1 MKLFP
6 GIHTGNLGSGIGS
19 KMWSTGINL
28 DTVVVVVETEIRMGY
43 CRKNIQK
50 ICERIGFPR

>member
-19 KMWSTGINL
+19 KMWPTGINL
-28 DTVVVVVETEIRMGY
+28 DTVVVVVETEIRLGY

>member
-19 KMWSTGINL
+19 KMWPTGINL
-28 DTVVVVVETEIRMGY
+28 DTVVVVVVVVETEIRLGY
-43 CRKNIQK
+43 CRKYI
-50 ICERIGFPR
+50 